1 MKGQTKSVINKLQ
14 KYKGGSNL
22 KKAVMNMVA
31 KMLDDK
37 EVEDLKVLFQS
48 IDSDGSGFISCAEL
62 FETTQNF
69 KLELSR
75 KDVDEL
81 VKQIDYAGNN
91 KIKYSEFLSATADIS
106 TFLNDSRLRAIFQIF
121 DTDNS
126 GVIT

>member
-1 MKGQTKSVINKLQ
+1 
-14 KYKGGSNL
+14 
-22 KKAVMNMVA
+22 MVA
-31 KMLDDK
+31 KMIDDK

-48 IDSDGSGFISCAEL
+48 IDSDGSGFISPTEL
-62 FETTQNF
+62 FETIQNF

-91 KIKYSEFLSATADIS
+91 KINYSEFLSAAADIS
-106 TFLNDSRLRAIFQIF
+106 TFLNESRLRAIFQIF